1 MVNITIVWI
10 SGHQGI
16 QFNDIADCL
25 ELWLQ
30 VQHVIFPQ
38 KVYPPLVLSHTMT
51 WSKLQVI
58 LPYNH
63 GKGNGIKI
71 QDVSGFYIRSKFNFC
86 SQKKI
91 RKGFVSSMSGCWNII
106 LLKRFCFIDVRML
119 EYHTVACY
127 FMILCYVMIRTILV
141 QPICLLVNVVL
152 QEKQNTFYGVVLAF
166 SKLKIS

>member
-1 MVNITIVWI
+1 MMVNITIVWI

-86 SQKKI
+86 SQKKSEKVLFHRCQDVGI
-91 RKGFVSSMSGCWNII
+91 SYCCMLLHDTMLRDDSHHTGTTDLSVSECGFTRKTEHFLWRCSS
-106 LLKRFCFIDVRML
+106 FQQ
-119 EYHTVACY
+119 A
-127 FMILCYVMIRTILV
+127 
-141 QPICLLVNVVL
+141 
-152 QEKQNTFYGVVLAF
+152 
-166 SKLKIS
+166 